1 MVPGGVKNSQIDAF
15 SAAIVI
21 DITWK
26 TGVGFLFGSG
36 IARDRRSHWFSVVIL
51 LFWLMAT
58 VLAFWWFQFRNL
70 GNFDDYW
77 ASFQG
82 AEFLGLQME
91 NSETPLVVHFVDD
104 SCSCSRFSVPHIAEL
119 EEKYAGKARFK
130 SYQDSLPFQVTDA
143 QSVLQVPAG
152 PAVAIWS
159 ASGEMAYFG
168 PYSSGAFCG
177 DGEDLVSKV
186 LQSLADGVNPEWLNN
201 EAVGCFCPWS
211 KRGENL

>member
-1 MVPGGVKNSQIDAF
+1 MVPEGVKNSQIDAF

-21 DITWK
+21 DIKWK

-36 IARDRRSHWFSVVIL
+36 IARDRRSYWFSVVIL

-91 NSETPLVVHFVDD
+91 NSETLWWFTLWMTVVHAVD
-104 SCSCSRFSVPHIAEL
+104 SVCRILPSW
-119 EEKYAGKARFK
+119 KKSTPARRALSPIKIHYLFK
-130 SYQDSLPFQVTDA
+130 
-143 QSVLQVPAG
+143 
-152 PAVAIWS
+152 
-159 ASGEMAYFG
+159 
-168 PYSSGAFCG
+168 
-177 DGEDLVSKV
+177 
-186 LQSLADGVNPEWLNN
+186 
-201 EAVGCFCPWS
+201 
-211 KRGENL
+211 